1 MKTIRLLHKHTHEGK
16 TYQAGETITLPDET
30 VEWLLQFEHGYRA
43 QLIEQHEEF
52 QALTQPPASTAAD
65 DDR

>member
-16 TYQAGETITLPDET
+16 THQAGESITLPDET
-30 VEWLLQFEHGYRA
+30 VEWLVQFEQGYRA
-43 QLIEQHEEF
+43 QIIRKHEEF
-52 QALTQPPASTAAD
+52 QALMQPALSMAVD